1 MAEVGVAIVC
11 DARDVSRVIRLGFM
25 SFLYSVEQVRA
36 AEHALLEQQSVADE
50 LMQSAASEVADVAR
64 SMLPDPV
71 ELTRAPRVLLLVGPG
86 GNGGDAL
93 YAGRDLLLSSC
104 DSSFQVCAFAGS
116 EKTHATARTA
126 FEEAGG
132 TFLDSLDGDVGVA
145 STDQCYDLVID
156 GLFGL
161 GSRGGVGE
169 QIAEFLH
176 WSDAPVLAV
185 DIPSGVAG
193 DTGAVPE
200 PVGAQ
205 VEFANHVRA
214 DVTVTFGGLRRAH
227 GLTVDCGRVVCR
239 DIRLLDGQCLA
250 DALLE
255 QNLQTQ
261 RDGGL
266 SVSLYGPTTG
276 DSALPFEMPG
286 EPGASSDKY
295 SGGVVGICAGGRQ
308 YPGAGI
314 LATTAAVR
322 ATSSMVRWIGEDPL
336 AIVLNNPEVVA
347 HPSVE
352 ECGRVQ
358 AWVFGPGRGT
368 GADATHE
375 LSLIL
380 DREEPVLI
388 DADGLTLLAKNP
400 ELLRKLRDRGSTGVY
415 ADDRSASGA
424 SAGVK
429 EAARLTIL
437 TPHAG
442 EFARL
447 AEALKISGGEPEAG
461 EERLAV
467 GEGCL
472 PVAEGCLAVGE
483 GRLAVNEGCMAVE
496 EAGMAVREGATK
508 FGRESSTA
516 DEEQDAMRFDLA
528 AGRIE
533 AASAMARELNCTVL
547 LKGRF
552 TVITDGVRVN
562 VVDAGSSWAAT
573 AGSGDVLA
581 GIIGALLAERGRTAE
596 AALVGQF
603 IHSVAAYESARTPV
617 GFAPTSASKIAEK
630 IPKAIAVLNQGE
642 PCRVGPGSGD

>member
-1 MAEVGVAIVC
+1 
-11 DARDVSRVIRLGFM
+11 M
-25 SFLYSVEQVRA
+25 SFLYSLEQVRA
-36 AEHALLEQQSVADE
+36 AENALLEQQSVADE
-50 LMQSAASEVADVAR
+50 LMQSAALEVADVAR
-64 SMLPDPV
+64 SMLPDPAA
-71 ELTRAPRVLLLVGPG
+71 LDRALRVLLLVGPG

-104 DSSFQVCAFAGS
+104 DSSFQVSAFGFAGPQ
-116 EKTHATARTA
+116 KTHATARTA

-132 TFLDSLDGDVGVA
+132 TFLDSLDGGGVA

-185 DIPSGVAG
+185 DIPSGMAG

-239 DIRLLDGQCLA
+239 DIRLLDGQSLA

-266 SVSLYGPTTG
+266 SVSLYGPTAG

-295 SGGVVGICAGGRQ
+295 SGGVVGICAGGAQ

-336 AIVLNNPEVVA
+336 AIVLSNPEVVA

-368 GADATHE
+368 GADAARE
-375 LSLIL
+375 LSVIL

-400 ELLRKLRDRGSTGVY
+400 ELLRKLRDRGSAGVY

-429 EAARLTIL
+429 EAARQTIL

-447 AEALKISGGEPEAG
+447 AEALEVSGAESEAG
-461 EERLAV
+461 
-467 GEGCL
+467 
-472 PVAEGCLAVGE
+472 EGCLAVG
-483 GRLAVNEGCMAVE
+483 

-508 FGRESSTA
+508 TGGESSTS
-516 DEEQDAMRFDLA
+516 DEEQDVKRFDLA

-552 TVITDGVRVN
+552 TVITDGERVD

-581 GIIGALLAERGRTAE
+581 GIIGAVLAERGRTAE

-603 IHSVAAYESARTPV
+603 IHSVAAYESARTSV

-630 IPKAIAVLNQGE
+630 IPEAIAKLNQGE
-642 PCRVGPGSGD
+642 PCRVAPGSGD

>member
-1 MAEVGVAIVC
+1 MWGMAEVGVAIVC
-11 DARDVSRVIRLGFM
+11 DAGDVSRVIRLGFM

-36 AEHALLEQQSVADE
+36 AEHALLEQQSVTDE

-64 SMLPDPV
+64 SMLPDPAA
-71 ELTRAPRVLLLVGPG
+71 LDRALRVLLLVGPG

-93 YAGRDLLLSSC
+93 YAGRDLLLSSY
-104 DSSFQVCAFAGS
+104 DSSFQVSAFAFAGY

-132 TFLDSLDGDVGVA
+132 TFLDSLDGGGVA

-295 SGGVVGICAGGRQ
+295 SGGVVGICAGGRK

-336 AIVLNNPEVVA
+336 AIVLSNPEVVA

-352 ECGRVQ
+352 KCGRVQ

-368 GADATHE
+368 GADAARE
-375 LSLIL
+375 LSVIL

-400 ELLRKLRDRGSTGVY
+400 ELLRKLRDRGSAGVY

-429 EAARLTIL
+429 EAARLAIL

-447 AEALKISGGEPEAG
+447 AEALKVSGGELEAG
-461 EERLAV
+461 EGR
-467 GEGCL
+467 
-472 PVAEGCLAVGE
+472 LAVGE
-483 GRLAVNEGCMAVE
+483 GRLAV
-496 EAGMAVREGATK
+496 REGTTK
-508 FGRESSTA
+508 TGKTGGESSTA

-552 TVITDGVRVN
+552 TVITDGVRVD

-596 AALVGQF
+596 AALVGQY

>member
-1 MAEVGVAIVC
+1 
-11 DARDVSRVIRLGFM
+11 M

-36 AEHALLEQQSVADE
+36 AENVLLEQQSVTDE

-64 SMLPDPV
+64 SMLPDPAA
-71 ELTRAPRVLLLVGPG
+71 LDRALRVLLLVGPG

-104 DSSFQVCAFAGS
+104 DPSFQVSAFAFAGH

-126 FEEAGG
+126 FEDAGG
-132 TFLDSLDGDVGVA
+132 TFLDSLDGGGVA
-145 STDQCYDLVID
+145 SPDQCYDLVID

-176 WSDAPVLAV
+176 WSDAPLLAV

-214 DVTVTFGGLRRAH
+214 DVTVTFGGLRRVH

-266 SVSLYGPTTG
+266 SVSLYSPTTG
-276 DSALPFEMPG
+276 DSVLPFEMPG

-336 AIVLNNPEVVA
+336 AIVLSNPEVVA

-368 GADATHE
+368 GADAAHE
-375 LSLIL
+375 LSVIL
-380 DREEPVLI
+380 DCEEPVLI

-400 ELLRKLRDRGSTGVY
+400 ELLRKLRDRGSAGVY
-415 ADDRSASGA
+415 ADDRAASGA

-447 AEALKISGGEPEAG
+447 AEALRVSGGEPEAG
-461 EERLAV
+461 EE
-467 GEGCL
+467 
-472 PVAEGCLAVGE
+472 P
-483 GRLAVNEGCMAVE
+483 
-496 EAGMAVREGATK
+496 
-508 FGRESSTA
+508 
-516 DEEQDAMRFDLA
+516 DAMRFDLA

-552 TVITDGVRVN
+552 TVITDGVRVD

-630 IPKAIAVLNQGE
+630 IPEAIAVLNQGE
-642 PCRVGPGSGD
+642 PCRVGPGTGG

>member
-1 MAEVGVAIVC
+1 MN
-11 DARDVSRVIRLGFM
+11 
-25 SFLYSVEQVRA
+25 FLYSVEQVRA
-36 AEHALLEQQSVADE
+36 AENALLEQQSVADE

-64 SMLPDPV
+64 SMLPDPAA
-71 ELTRAPRVLLLVGPG
+71 LDRALRVLLLVGPG

-93 YAGRDLLLSSC
+93 YAGRDLLLSSG
-104 DSSFQVCAFAGS
+104 DSSFQVSAFAFAGP
-116 EKTHATARTA
+116 EKTHATARAA

-132 TFLDSLDGDVGVA
+132 TFLDSLDGDLGVGT
-145 STDQCYDLVID
+145 SQGYDLVID

-322 ATSSMVRWIGEDPL
+322 ATNSMVRWIGEDPL

-368 GADATHE
+368 GADAAHE
-375 LSLIL
+375 LSVVL

-447 AEALKISGGEPEAG
+447 AEALKISGGEPESG

-467 GEGCL
+467 GEGCM
-472 PVAEGCLAVGE
+472 
-483 GRLAVNEGCMAVE
+483 AVNEGCMAVE

-642 PCRVGPGSGD
+642 PCRVSPGSGD